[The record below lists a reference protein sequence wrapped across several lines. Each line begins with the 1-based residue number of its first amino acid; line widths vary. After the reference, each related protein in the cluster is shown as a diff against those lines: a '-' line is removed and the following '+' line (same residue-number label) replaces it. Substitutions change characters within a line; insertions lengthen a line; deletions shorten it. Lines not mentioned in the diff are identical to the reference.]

1 MALSRRDF
9 LKNGI
14 QLAALGLV
22 APSFLVKAAY
32 AISEDGGSAA
42 GPRALTTAPDD
53 AGAAGPDPRA
63 RNVLVV
69 VQLSGGN
76 DGLGTV
82 IPYADPTYYRL
93 RPHLAVPRDQALP
106 LTDRMGLHPA
116 LKNLRDLYNNGH
128 VAVLESVGYPNPNRS
143 HFRAMEIW
151 QTARPDV
158 NEPTGWL
165 GRLLAG
171 DDCEDANC
179 KIRGLNIGPSVP
191 RTLYTESTIVPSLT
205 NTATYQ
211 FRNDGRFARDR
222 QAQTDAIHQLCT
234 VAQTPGVEEFVRL
247 AALQALDSADLLRGI
262 IGPADPSAAR
272 QNNAFAEGLGMIA
285 KVIAADVGARVFYI
299 SLGGFDTHAQQARQ
313 HTQLMQD
320 LDAGISAFYQAL
332 QANGHADRVLL
343 MTFSEF
349 GRRVAENAS
358 QGTDHGT
365 ALPMFLVGGG
375 VKGGFYGGPPDL
387 SALQDGDITH
397 QMDFRSVY
405 SSILKQWM
413 NVDPSRVIE
422 GSFPLLDFL
431 RA

>member
-1 MALSRRDF
+1 MALTRREF

-14 QLAALGLV
+14 QLAALGVV

-32 AISEDGGSAA
+32 AISDAVPA
-42 GPRALTTAPDD
+42 IPDD
-53 AGAAGPDPRA
+53 PGDSGTPSDSRA

-82 IPYADPTYYRL
+82 IPYGDPEYYRV
-93 RPHLAVPRDQALP
+93 RPHLGVPKEQVLP

-116 LKNLRDLYNNGH
+116 LKNLRGLYNSGH

-171 DDCEDANC
+171 DDCEDAMC
-179 KIRGLNIGPSVP
+179 RLRGLNVGPSLP
-191 RTLYTESTIVPSLT
+191 RTLYTETTVVPSLT
-205 NTATYQ
+205 NVQSYQ
-211 FRNDGRFARDR
+211 FRTDGRFSRDR
-222 QAQTDAIHQLCT
+222 QAQMDAIHHLCT
-234 VAQTPGVEEFVRL
+234 QPHSSGVDDFVRL
-247 AALQALDSADLLRGI
+247 AALQALDSADLLQQI
-262 IGPADPSAAR
+262 IGPTDQQVVY
-272 QNNAFAEGLGMIA
+272 QNNPFAEGLRLIA
-285 KVIAADVGARVFYI
+285 RVIAADVGARVFYI
-299 SLGGFDTHAQQARQ
+299 SLGGFDTHAQQARR
-313 HTQLMQD
+313 HNQLMAD
-320 LDAGISAFYQAL
+320 LDEGISTFYKAL
-332 QANGHADRVLL
+332 DAAGHADRVLL

-365 ALPMFLVGGG
+365 ALPMFLVGGA
-375 VKGGFYGGPPDL
+375 VKGGFYGTPPNL
-387 SALQDGDITH
+387 AQLVDGDITH
-397 QMDFRSVY
+397 QMDFRGVY
-405 SSILKQWM
+405 STILRNWM
-413 NVDPSRVIE
+413 NVDPGKVIE
-422 GSFPLLDFL
+422 GSFPLLDFVQTAV
-431 RA
+431 RR

>member
-32 AISEDGGSAA
+32 AISDGGGDA
-42 GPRALTTAPDD
+42 GRVGALTTAPDD
-53 AGAAGPDPRA
+53 SGSAAPDPRA

-82 IPYADPTYYRL
+82 IPFADPTYYRL

-116 LKNLRDLYNNGH
+116 LKNVRELYSAGH

-179 KIRGLNIGPSVP
+179 KIRGLNIGASVP

-211 FRNDGRFARDR
+211 FRDDGRFARDH

-234 VAQTPGVEEFVRL
+234 AAQAPGVAEFVRL
-247 AALQALDSADLLRGI
+247 AALEALDSADLLRGI

-272 QNNAFAEGLGMIA
+272 QNNAFAEGLSMIA

-349 GRRVAENAS
+349 GRRAAENAS

-375 VKGGFYGGPPDL
+375 VKGGFYGAPPDL

-405 SSILKQWM
+405 SSILRQWM

>member
-14 QLAALGLV
+14 QLAALGMV

-32 AISEDGGSAA
+32 AINSD
-42 GPRALTTAPDD
+42 ALTPPIPGEHNGDAP
-53 AGAAGPDPRA
+53 AVPDSRS

-69 VQLSGGN
+69 LQLSGGN

-93 RPHLAVPRDQALP
+93 RPHLAVPREQVLP
-106 LTDRMGLHPA
+106 LTDKMGLNPA
-116 LKNLRDLYNNGH
+116 LKKLRDLYTAGH

-151 QTARPDV
+151 QTGRPDV

-171 DDCEDANC
+171 DDCEDENC
-179 KIRGLNIGPSVP
+179 RIRGLNIGSSVP

-205 NTATYQ
+205 NTANYQ
-211 FRNDGRFARDR
+211 FRADGRFTRDR
-222 QAQTDAIHQLCT
+222 QAQLDAIHDVCNHT
-234 VAQTPGVEEFVRL
+234 GAGGVAEFVRL
-247 AALQALDSADLLRGI
+247 AALEAFDSSDLLQQI
-262 IGPADPSAAR
+262 VGPTD
-272 QNNAFAEGLGMIA
+272 QNTGSDNNPLTEGLKLIS

-299 SLGGFDTHAQQARQ
+299 SIGGFDTHSQQART
-313 HTQLMQD
+313 HSELMTQID
-320 LDAGISAFYQAL
+320 DAISSFYSTLEAS
-332 QANGHADRVLL
+332 GHDDRVLL

-365 ALPMFLVGGG
+365 ALPMFLVGKG
-375 VKGGFYGGPPDL
+375 VKGGFYGTPPDL
-387 SALQDGDITH
+387 NALQDGDITH
-397 QMDFRSVY
+397 QMDFRGVY

-422 GSFPLLDFL
+422 GSFPLLDFV
-431 RA
+431 RV